1 VKPLLTP
8 VAGIYE
14 FLEKNLAVLG
24 MSCCFVKDKN
34 IVEKNKQSSSQYL
47 TISFIE
53 TIKKMYL

>member
-14 FLEKNLAVLG
+14 LLEKFLAVLG

-34 IVEKNKQSSSQYL
+34 IAKKNSQSSSQYL